1 VEEEE
6 AEGRAQEERERKTGP
21 GIEFHRPTH
30 LSVIPF
36 PFTSTYI
43 ALHNSP
49 GLLSLVRS
57 TVLLI
62 IGLVQGT
69 QHLSSSSLSLSLSIC
84 PSIDTQPATKS
95 HAGGVE
101 YNQRKRVSS
110 QLLDSTHHCPL
121 FTGVR
126 DQQQLVVS

>member
-69 QHLSSSSLSLSLSIC
+69 QQLSSSSSSLPLSLSIHRH
-84 PSIDTQPATKS
+84 TAS
-95 HAGGVE
+95 HQAMQE
-101 YNQRKRVSS
+101 E
-110 QLLDSTHHCPL
+110 
-121 FTGVR
+121 
-126 DQQQLVVS
+126 